1 MENLVLNETEDTPS
15 VILDIDN
22 KEYVIEGRSLP
33 EDAMSFYLPII
44 NWLKEFKK
52 TDVDNMVF
60 NFKLDYFNTASAK
73 QVSKLML
80 TLQDLSEKKDVKIKW
95 HFFIEDTDIRSSGA
109 RFMKLISTD
118 IELVP
123 YYDD

>member
-1 MENLVLNETEDTPS
+1 MENLILNETEDTPH
-15 VILDIDN
+15 VVLDIDN
-22 KEYVIEGRSLP
+22 NEYAIEGRSLP
-33 EDAMSFYLPII
+33 EDAMSFYSPII
-44 NWLKEFKK
+44 NWLKEFK
-52 TDVDNMVF
+52 TIDASSMVF

-80 TLQDLSEKKDVKIKW
+80 TLQDISEKKDVKIKW
-95 HFFIEDTDIRSSGA
+95 HFFIEDTDIRASGA
-109 RFMKLISTD
+109 RYMKLIKTD